1 MIFTLINRGLLD
13 RERERMRGN
22 QVRLEDKR
30 DITENN
36 LNKESGEERDGRS
49 VANRLP
55 SVIIWERER
64 DGFKILNRKELG
76 IELYG
81 LICEDSETTK

>member
-1 MIFTLINRGLLD
+1 
-13 RERERMRGN
+13 MRGN

-55 SVIIWERER
+55 SVII
-64 DGFKILNRKELG
+64 
-76 IELYG
+76 
-81 LICEDSETTK
+81 